1 MEGYVIVIDVDGTLL
16 PSSNEID
23 NDLINELKHFE
34 EKNTIVLASR
44 LLIQLL

>member
-23 NDLINELKHFE
+23 NDLINELKHFDY
-34 EKNTIVLASR
+34 
-44 LLIQLL
+44 